1 MLLRSAQVDIPSF
14 VRIKPGALG
23 RLGVYAARHQR
34 SRPALFTSAGLPAA
48 ILSTLY
54 AGFADQ
60 RVAFVLEREV
70 AEPSFDAAAD
80 LLAELPSGCDAVFGV
95 GGGRALDLAKYVAS
109 LAGLPYYSTP
119 TSLSNDGFS
128 APQSS
133 LLLKRRRRSL
143 PCRMPFA
150 VVVDTLVC
158 SEAPEMLWLSG
169 VGDLIAKLTAV
180 QDWKLAYHER
190 GEPVDDLAALLSTS
204 TVYQFLA
211 RPHRDTESLEMMAT
225 ALMLN
230 GVAMAICGSSR
241 PASGAEHVISHALD
255 QLSERP
261 RYHGLQVG
269 VASYITSR
277 LHRDVHT
284 ETIARLF
291 DDTGFWEGI
300 RHDPFSAS
308 EWSEAV
314 RIGSQSRP
322 ERYTVLN
329 HRDCLVEVET
339 MIASDPN
346 LDGCFV

>member
-1 MLLRSAQVDIPSF
+1 MRSAHVDIPSF
-14 VRIKPGALG
+14 VRIKSGALG
-23 RLGVYAARHQR
+23 RLGLYAARHDR
-34 SRPALFTSAGLPAA
+34 ARPALLTSAGLPEA
-48 ILSTLY
+48 ILSTLH
-54 AGFADQ
+54 AGFAAED
-60 RVAFVLEREV
+60 VSFALEREV
-70 AEPSFDAAAD
+70 AEPSFAAAAD

-95 GGGRALDLAKYVAS
+95 GGGRALDLAKYVAN

-133 LLLKRRRRSL
+133 LLLRGRRKSL
-143 PCRMPFA
+143 PCQMPFA
-150 VVVDTLVC
+150 VVIDTSVC
-158 SEAPEMLWLSG
+158 HEAPEVLWLSG

-211 RPHRDTESLEMMAT
+211 RPHRDADSLELMAT

-241 PASGAEHVISHALD
+241 PASGAEHLISHALD

-269 VASYITSR
+269 VASYLTSR
-277 LHRDVHT
+277 LHGGAHT

-291 DDTGFWEGI
+291 EETSFWEGI
-300 RHDPFSAS
+300 RRDPFSAR

-314 RIGSQSRP
+314 RVASQSRP

-329 HRDCLVEVET
+329 HRGCLDEVDA
-339 MIASDPN
+339 IVASDPN
-346 LDGCFV
+346 LAGCFV